1 VSIGLAGNPPGP
13 APLPI
18 SQEML
23 SALAAVLLTT
33 QISTIQPSPLTIK
46 SCRYFGRRAIRR
58 HRQVGCDGGYYHYDQ
73 NNFGAG
79 ASCNTAAKATCSG
92 TFDAVSFA
100 VDWRFAAKFD
110 AYAGLMF
117 SQVNNGLAN
126 VYLNRNTIDPTV
138 ALRFRF

>member
-1 VSIGLAGNPPGP
+1 MMALWLVIASWVAVILGL
-13 APLPI
+13 LT
-18 SQEML
+18 
-23 SALAAVLLTT
+23 ALA
-33 QISTIQPSPLTIK
+33 
-46 SCRYFGRRAIRR
+46 RA
-58 HRQVGCDGGYYHYDQ
+58 
-73 NNFGAG
+73 FGAG